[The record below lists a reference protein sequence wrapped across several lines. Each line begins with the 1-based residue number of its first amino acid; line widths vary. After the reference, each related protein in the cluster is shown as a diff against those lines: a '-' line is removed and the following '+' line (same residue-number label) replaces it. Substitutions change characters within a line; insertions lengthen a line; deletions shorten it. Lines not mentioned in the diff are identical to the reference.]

1 MLVLVLVLLVLLVLM
16 VLLLLLV
23 LLTCASCIAVC
34 SIPLSCSSSSSLLC
48 RCHACR
54 MAADSAAMCVAS
66 CVRLHT
72 DYYCGSYQPVIM

>member
-1 MLVLVLVLLVLLVLM
+1 MDGRGVVPKAFGYVFGKACRIAACSAAVMRAEWRSALP
-16 VLLLLLV
+16 
-23 LLTCASCIAVC
+23 LTCASCIEVC

-66 CVRLHT
+66 CV
-72 DYYCGSYQPVIM
+72 